1 MTITIIITLCTLL
14 LIAYVFD
21 LTSKKTRIPS
31 VLLLL
36 LVGWLAK
43 QLTSVT
49 NFSVPDLSRILP
61 ILGVTGLI
69 LIVLDGSLELEFNRS
84 KTTIIRKSFM
94 VAVFPMVALSFI
106 LMLLFHYILGASF
119 KDGLAN
125 AIPFSVIS
133 SAIAITSAKN
143 LRGLNREFVT
153 YESSFSDIVGVLF
166 FNFIVLNTVI
176 NVQSFATFIF
186 QLVLITV
193 VSFIATAGLAY
204 LLSKIE
210 HQIKFAPI
218 ILLVILIYAISE
230 VYHLPALVFILLFGL
245 FLGNLDELKGVKWI
259 SKLKPAELNKEVHR
273 LKEITAEGTFL
284 VRSLF
289 FLLFGYLMETA
300 DILNTSTLVWAAGIV
315 LLIFTLR
322 AMQLKL
328 SKLPMHPLLFMAP
341 RGLVNVLLFLAISPG
356 QQIPFVDTA
365 LMIQVII
372 LTSLVLMIGL
382 LGAEKLSL
390 HR

>member
-21 LTSKKTRIPS
+21 LTSRKTRIPS
-31 VLLLL
+31 VLMLLL
-36 LVGWLAK
+36 LGWVARRI
-43 QLTSVT
+43 VT
-49 NFSVPDLSRILP
+49 ATEFILPDLSGILP
-61 ILGVTGLI
+61 ILGVIGLI

-84 KTTIIRKSFM
+84 KMPIIRKSFIVATIPMM
-94 VAVFPMVALSFI
+94 VVSFI
-106 LMLLFHYILGASF
+106 LMIAFHYLLGASF

-143 LRGLNREFVT
+143 LRGSHREFVT

-176 NVQSFATFIF
+176 NAESFLTFF
-186 QLVLITV
+186 LHLVLITI
-193 VSFIATAGLAY
+193 VSFIASAALAF

-218 ILLVILIYAISE
+218 ILCVILIYALSE

-245 FLGNLDELKGVKWI
+245 FLGNLDELRNIKFI
-259 SKLKPAELNKEVHR
+259 SKLRPAQLNNEVHK
-273 LKEITAEGTFL
+273 LKEIIAEGTFL

-300 DILNTSTLVWAAGIV
+300 DILNTSTLVWAVPIV
-315 LLIFTLR
+315 ALIFIVR
-322 AMQLKL
+322 AIQLKL
-328 SKLPMHPLLFMAP
+328 SGLPLRPLLFLAP
-341 RGLVNVLLFLAISPG
+341 RGLVNVLLFLAITPD
-356 QQIPFVDTA
+356 QQIPFVNTA

-372 LTSLVLMIGL
+372 LASLFLMVGLIGNKEV
-382 LGAEKLSL
+382 ADAA
-390 HR
+390 